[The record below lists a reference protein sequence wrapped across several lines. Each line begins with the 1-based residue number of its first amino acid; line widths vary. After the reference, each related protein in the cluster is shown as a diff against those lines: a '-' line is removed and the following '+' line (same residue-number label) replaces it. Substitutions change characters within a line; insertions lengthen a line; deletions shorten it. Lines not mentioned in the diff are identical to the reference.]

1 MIHKQI
7 YFYVDTI
14 QNINF
19 DYIKKI
25 KAILIIKSGLKPNL
39 EKYKK
44 IAENCRK
51 RNISLFISNDQKL
64 MFKLGL
70 KKLYISSY
78 NKKYYKNLSSS
89 IEIIGSAHD
98 KKEILEKFRQGC
110 SKIILSRLFKTKK
123 RGYLGVTKFNLLT
136 SPFSDLVALGGIKIT
151 NIRKLQMLKIS
162 GFASESELKKQSIK

>member
-25 KAILIIKSGLKPNL
+25 KAILIIKSGLEPNL

-70 KKLYISSY
+70 KNFTYHHITK
-78 NKKYYKNLSSS
+78 S
-89 IEIIGSAHD
+89 I
-98 KKEILEKFRQGC
+98 
-110 SKIILSRLFKTKK
+110 
-123 RGYLGVTKFNLLT
+123 
-136 SPFSDLVALGGIKIT
+136 IKIY
-151 NIRKLQMLKIS
+151 Q
-162 GFASESELKKQSIK
+162 AV